1 MPGMR
6 LTKQI
11 VETLTPEARDYFVWD
26 TELKGFGLK
35 VSKGGRKTFVCQYR
49 TGGGRSGESRRMSIG
64 ALSSAFPLDKAR
76 GEAKKLLGKAAT
88 GEDPAA
94 EKQDLK
100 NRMSL
105 AELCKQYLAH
115 GCGTK
120 KQSTVATDKGRIAR
134 HILPLLGR
142 KAVQDVTRADIKRFL
157 QDVATGK
164 TATDEK
170 TGLRGRAIVRGGKG
184 TATRTV
190 GLLGGIFSY
199 ALDLGIIESNAVQGI
214 KRFAD
219 KKGERFLSQ
228 QELVRLGSAIREA
241 ERDGANASAL
251 AIIKLLVFTGARKGE
266 IESLK
271 WQDVDFENAV
281 LRLGDSKT
289 GQKSILLSAGALAV
303 LSDVPRFGGSAYVF
317 PALRGDRN
325 YVGVSKVWR
334 RIRQLATLPDV
345 RIHDLRHSFASLA
358 VSGGASLPVI
368 GALLGQKNSATTQ
381 RYAHLS
387 NDPLRQVNEA
397 VGGRIMSAFAPN
409 LENGSEPTALPF
421 PMNSSRKQKHPALR

>member
-6 LTKQI
+6 LTKQV
-11 VETLTPEARDYFVWD
+11 VESLTPEVRDYFVWD

-64 ALSSAFPLDKAR
+64 AYSSAFPLDKAR
-76 GEAKKLLGKAAT
+76 TEARKILGKAAT

-94 EKQDLK
+94 EKQELK
-100 NRMSL
+100 NRMSVS
-105 AELCKQYLAH
+105 ELCEQYLAY

-120 KQSTVATDKGRIAR
+120 KQSTLATDRGRIVR

-142 KAVQDVTRADIKRFL
+142 KTVQDVTRADIKRFL
-157 QDVATGK
+157 QDVANGK

-170 TGLRGRAIVRGGKG
+170 TVLRGRAIVRGGKG

-199 ALDLGIIESNAVQGI
+199 AVDLGIIESNPVQGI

-228 QELVRLGSAIREA
+228 QELARLGSAMREA

-251 AIIKLLVFTGARKGE
+251 AIVKLLVFTGARKGE

-271 WQDVDFENAV
+271 WQDVDFDNSV

-289 GQKSILLSAGALAV
+289 GQKSILLSAGALSV
-303 LSDVPRFGGSAYVF
+303 LSEIPHLEGNPYVF
-317 PALRGDRN
+317 PAHRGKRN
-325 YVGVSKVWR
+325 YVGVPKVWR
-334 RIRQLATLPDV
+334 RIRQLAALPDV

-368 GALLGQKNSATTQ
+368 GALLGQKNAATTQ

-397 VGGRIMSAFAPN
+397 VGGRIAAAFDSSSNDGIDPIVTQ
-409 LENGSEPTALPF
+409 LVSINGK
-421 PMNSSRKQKHPALR
+421 RK